1 MSVPAQTQP
10 VPKSAPKVLRIGLV
24 VEGKIAQE
32 RLIRSG
38 DAVTAGSGPKA
49 TFQLASDAL
58 GPSHALFVA
67 GGGSYQLV
75 VPEGVDGKISWK
87 DGIRDLSDLRVR
99 GEMTKRGEYFV
110 LQLNE
115 NVRGK
120 VAFGTTTL
128 LFQFVNAPPEPIRA
142 VTAADFRPRL
152 FNDDDPLFLG
162 LFGVFNMIAVL
173 FYVAILLSPPVEE
186 NALDHVEDAAAL
198 IVDRLELPPPVIE
211 ALPEPGLDEPEP
223 DKEKEAAKE
232 EDAPPTPKEE
242 VTAESVTEKSL
253 VLQAL
258 GTKGLGT
265 DEFVD
270 NILGNEQAQAGSLSS
285 ALDGVSGAQMAT
297 AENIGLKS
305 GGKGGSGD
313 AAVGITQANAGKAGT
328 GDGVA
333 VVVKKAK
340 VEGGDGDVQ
349 TDEGDPTDIGRVV
362 RARKPGIETCVQQA
376 LKRDPDTS
384 GRVAVGWVVQAG
396 KVSGA
401 VVKENT
407 TGNDELGTCIAKVI
421 RLTRFDPSVTATV
434 DEWAWVV
441 SGQ

>member
-1 MSVPAQTQP
+1 MSAAAQPQSSA
-10 VPKSAPKVLRIGLV
+10 KSLPKVLRIGV
-24 VEGKIAQE
+24 VQDGKIAQE

-38 DAVTAGSGPKA
+38 EAVTIGSGPRA
-49 TFQLASDAL
+49 TFQIPSADL
-58 GPSHALFVA
+58 GPSHALFVS

-75 VPEGVDGKISWK
+75 VPERVEGKISWK
-87 DGIRDLSDLRVR
+87 DGIRDLSDLRTR
-99 GEMTKRGEYFV
+99 GEMSKRGENYV

-115 NVRGK
+115 AVRGK
-120 VAFGTTTL
+120 VAFGNTTL
-128 LFQFVNAPPEPIRA
+128 LFQFVNAPPEPVRA
-142 VTAADFRPRL
+142 VSAADFRPRL

-173 FYVAILLSPPVEE
+173 FYVAILLSPPVED
-186 NALDHVEDAAAL
+186 NALDHVDDAAYL
-198 IVDRLELPPPVIE
+198 VVDRVELPPPVVE
-211 ALPEPGLDEPEP
+211 PQPELGQDEVKPEV
-223 DKEKEAAKE
+223 EKDAPKAD
-232 EDAPPTPKEE
+232 DAPPAPKAE
-242 VTAESVTEKSL
+242 VSADSVAKKSL

-258 GTKGLGT
+258 GTTGLGT

-270 NILGNEQAQAGSLSS
+270 NILGNEQAQSGSLSS

-297 AENIGLKS
+297 ADNLGLKS

-313 AAVGITQANAGKAGT
+313 AAVGITQANAGTAGT

-333 VVVKKAK
+333 VAVKKAK
-340 VEGGDGDVQ
+340 VDVGDGEFQ
-349 TDEGDPTDIGRVV
+349 TDEGDPSDIGRVV
-362 RARKPGIETCVQQA
+362 KGKKAAIETCVQRA
-376 LKRDPDTS
+376 LKSDPGTD

-401 VVKENT
+401 VVKKNT
-407 TGNDELGTCIAKVI
+407 TGNPELGECIAKVV
-421 RLTRFDPSVTATV
+421 RGMRFDASVTATV